1 MTAYSF
7 AAGCAT
13 PERIRKERPLMRRL
27 LFVPLGLLLSFA
39 LVGLASAASPHQVGS
54 TQVSQSGNSLTISAS
69 IAGLGNV
76 PSATFDLNGTVDV
89 FSRCYNRGG
98 NKPQAD
104 NKQETIDVDATGT
117 FPVRNGRT
125 NVTFTVTPLS
135 TLTCPGNQV
144 VVIESF
150 SYDLTI
156 SGEGV
161 TISVSG

>member
-1 MTAYSF
+1 
-7 AAGCAT
+7 
-13 PERIRKERPLMRRL
+13 MRRFLTVPAAL
-27 LFVPLGLLLSFA
+27 LLGLM
-39 LVGLASAASPHQVGS
+39 LAGSAFAASPHQVGS
-54 TQVSQSGNSLTISAS
+54 TQVNVSGNSLTISAS

-76 PSATFDLNGTVDV
+76 PTADFSLTGSVDV

-104 NKQETIDVDATGT
+104 NKQETASVNQTAT

-125 NVTFTVTPLS
+125 NVSFTVTPLS

-144 VVIESF
+144 VVIESI

-156 SGEGV
+156 SGQGV
-161 TISVSG
+161 SINVSG

>member
-1 MTAYSF
+1 
-7 AAGCAT
+7 
-13 PERIRKERPLMRRL
+13 MRRL
-27 LFVPLGLLLSFA
+27 ISAPVALLMALAFVGS
-39 LVGLASAASPHQVGS
+39 VAAANPHQVGQ
-54 TQVSQSGNSLTISAS
+54 TQVTISGNSLTISAS

-76 PSATFDLNGTVDV
+76 PSATFDLDGSIDL

-135 TLTCPGNQV
+135 TLNCPGNQV
-144 VVIESF
+144 VVIESL

-161 TISVSG
+161 TIHVSG

>member
-1 MTAYSF
+1 
-7 AAGCAT
+7 
-13 PERIRKERPLMRRL
+13 MRRF
-27 LFVPLGLLLSFA
+27 LFVPAGLLLS
-39 LVGLASAASPHQVGS
+39 LLLAGTVLAGPHQVGQ
-54 TQVSQSGNSLTISAS
+54 TQVTVSGNSLTISAS

-76 PSATFDLNGTVDV
+76 PSASFALSGTVDV

-104 NKQETIDVDATGT
+104 NKQETANVSQSGT

-125 NVTFTVTPLS
+125 NVSFRVAPLS

-156 SGEGV
+156 SGQGV
-161 TISVSG
+161 TIHVSG